1 MDIKSIRQFKLSNG
15 DEIVCDVVEWPSV
28 DDEHD
33 GLVIRNAYKIHMI
46 MPLTPTENRYY
57 QFRPWMVYQDNP
69 EYFQILNA
77 GHILS
82 EATPSE
88 EMLIQY
94 QRLLNDEEEDDIEK
108 MTAKLKEMLVLVN
121 AEEVDLYGDS
131 DLGSKIVK
139 FPVNRKLH

>member
-28 DDEHD
+28 DDDHD

-46 MPLTPTENRYY
+46 MPLTPTDNRYY

-82 EATPSE
+82 EASPSE
-88 EMLIQY
+88 EMLI
-94 QRLLNDEEEDDIEK
+94 
-108 MTAKLKEMLVLVN
+108 
-121 AEEVDLYGDS
+121 
-131 DLGSKIVK
+131 
-139 FPVNRKLH
+139 